1 MIKNKQSFLSVF
13 FLLILFLSANIVH
26 AQTYNEEFSRR
37 DEHKKR
43 DKEFYSRM
51 MKELRRGKLVDNPDS
66 INILLDKLPSFS
78 IYKDNFI
85 CTGFNAGHKLS
96 ANNADALFQLSFKQR
111 VTKSKLPWDTHL
123 FITYTQ
129 LAFWDIYK
137 KSAPFS
143 ELDYNPTL
151 ALGKYFIKDNRLI
164 GYGTFQ
170 FEHQSNGRD
179 STESRDINAITMSF
193 NQFFNDNFQ
202 WHAKV
207 TVPVV
212 LGLYTKDIFR
222 YRGYLRVGADY
233 KTSNNKFRTSAIIEK
248 RGRWDWGFNIQLEAA
263 YQIGNLDNIFAYMQ
277 FYSGYAQG
285 IVDYKVHENYLRLG
299 IVLKHDFLTSH

>member
-1 MIKNKQSFLSVF
+1 MNRNKKSILSILVF
-13 FLLILFLSANIVH
+13 FVLFLIPDYSYSQSLKQELDQRDLNKKS
-26 AQTYNEEFSRR
+26 EREFN
-37 DEHKKR
+37 KKLFR
-43 DKEFYSRM
+43 
-51 MKELRRGKLVDNPDS
+51 ELRRGKFVDNPDS
-66 INILLDKLPSFS
+66 ITHLLDRLPSFS
-78 IYKDNFI
+78 IYKDNYI

-96 ANNADALFQLSFKQR
+96 SNTTDALFQLSFKQR

-143 ELDYNPTL
+143 ELNYNPTL

-170 FEHQSNGRD
+170 FEHQSNGLD
-179 STESRDINAITMSF
+179 SLDSRDINAITMSF
-193 NQFFNDNFQ
+193 NHFFNDNFQ

-212 LGLYTKDIFR
+212 LGLYTKDIYR
-222 YRGYLRVGADY
+222 YRGYLRVGADL
-233 KTSNNKFRTSAIIEK
+233 KTTNNKLRTSAIIEK
-248 RGRWDWGFNIQLEAA
+248 RGRWDWGFNFLFEAA
-263 YQIGNLDNIFAYMQ
+263 YQIGNLDNIYAYMQ

-285 IVDYKVHENYLRLG
+285 ILDYKTHENYLRVG
-299 IVLKHDFLTSH
+299 IVLKPTFLSMH